1 MHKKIA
7 LLLLVALLQS
17 PLWAQGDFYRQL
29 AESAQALTHHKVV
42 YDPAYYRLPYP
53 GGDVPP
59 DRGVCTDV
67 IIRAYRPLGIDLQQ
81 AVHEDMQQNFA
92 AYPKNWGLKKPDPN
106 IDHRRVPNLMVFFS
120 RHGAVLEKSRNAQDY
135 VPGDIVAWSLG
146 GGITHIGLVSGQ
158 KAPGAP
164 RYLIAHN
171 IGAGQ
176 VLEDMLFDFPVIGHY
191 RYGGKAGA
199 R

>member
-7 LLLLVALLQS
+7 LLLLLAWLQW
-17 PLWAQGDFYRQL
+17 PAGAQSGFYRQL
-29 AESAQALTHHKVV
+29 AEAAQALTQQKVI

-67 IIRAYRPLGIDLQQ
+67 IIRAYRKMGIDLQQ

-92 AYPKNWGLKKPDPN
+92 RYPKNWGLKKPDPH

-120 RHGAVLEKSRNAQDY
+120 RHGAALEKSAHAADY
-135 VPGDIVAWSLG
+135 SPGDIVAWSLG
-146 GGITHIGLVSGQ
+146 GGITHIGIVSG
-158 KAPGAP
+158 KKSPRSG
-164 RYLIAHN
+164 RYLIVHN
-171 IGAGQ
+171 IGGGQ
-176 VLEDMLFDFPVIGHY
+176 VLEDVLFDFKIIGHY
-191 RYGGKAGA
+191 RYGGAE
-199 R
+199 